1 MAEAEE
7 SRLQKE
13 VSDLNQ
19 SSSSHH
25 HHHHDKSTKH
35 RHDHDHDHSK
45 TADKETKGDKEVR
58 EVKEAKKNA
67 ENIKEAKEDSPAKA
81 EEAKDQKE
89 RPWLL
94 VSALNGPP
102 AVIAQPNPQPGF
114 RPAPGFVPGF
124 VRVSCRFHTRP
135 SGSTPDLRVLHGLG
149 VRGFSVSSTLGFRT
163 RFRNQAATRP

>member
-19 SSSSHH
+19 SSSSHY

-35 RHDHDHDHSK
+35 HHDHDHDHSK

-58 EVKEAKKNA
+58 EVKEDKKNA
-67 ENIKEAKEDSPAKA
+67 ENIKEAKEDSPAKV
-81 EEAKDQKE
+81 EEAKVQKE

-94 VSALNGPP
+94 VSALNGTP

-114 RPAPGFVPGF
+114 RPAGFRPGFRPGF
-124 VRVSCRFHTRP
+124 MPVSYQAVRFYAGLTR
-135 SGSTPDLRVLHGLG
+135 LV
-149 VRGFSVSSTLGFRT
+149 RT
-163 RFRNQAATRP
+163 RGPWV